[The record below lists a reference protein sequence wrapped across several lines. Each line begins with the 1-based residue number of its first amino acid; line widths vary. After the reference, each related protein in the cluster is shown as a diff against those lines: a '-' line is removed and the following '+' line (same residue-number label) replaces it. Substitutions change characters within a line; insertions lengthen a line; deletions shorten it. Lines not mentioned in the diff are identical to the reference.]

1 MSNPPKV
8 RKIAVLGSRAV
19 GKSSLVIQ
27 FVESHFSETYYPTI
41 ENTFTK
47 LVRHRNQDY
56 AAEIIDTA
64 GQDEFSIL
72 NSRHALG
79 IHGYVLVYSIAS
91 RSSFDMTSIIRDK
104 ILNLAGV
111 EWIPIVLVG
120 NKADLAG
127 GGQRHVG
134 EEEGRKLASEWGAS
148 FLETSA
154 KEGTNVA
161 KIFELTL
168 MQIEKASGEGEEKK
182 SEGGCMIL

>member
-19 GKSSLVIQ
+19 GKSSLVIK
-27 FVESHFSETYYPTI
+27 FVEDHFAETYYPTI

-47 LVRHRNQDY
+47 IVRHKNQDY

-79 IHGYVLVYSIAS
+79 IHGYVLAYSVAS
-91 RSSFDMTSIIRDK
+91 RQSFEMTMVIRDK

-111 EWIPIVLVG
+111 EWVPIVLVG
-120 NKADLAG
+120 NKTDLM
-127 GGQRHVG
+127 GQRQVE
-134 EEEGRKLASEWGAS
+134 EEEGKKVAGEWNAA
-148 FLETSA
+148 FVETSA
-154 KEGTNVA
+154 KVGTNVS
-161 KIFELTL
+161 KIFEMMLQ
-168 MQIEKASGEGEEKK
+168 QIEKSNGEGDDKK
-182 SEGGCMIL
+182 ADGCVIL